1 MILVSSERKPD
12 GEGNIASRLPRFDID
27 PLPDSVA
34 GFIPL
39 RRLPSTIVTLISLFL
54 VLTPHRS
61 NDYSQNDCKSNLKAI
76 LLNKVVVGKGH
87 KLTHDLTSLTAP
99 PHGFDSVRLQILCIM
114 IKVHFFFV
122 SGTCWKR
129 RKSELW
135 WTRCIHEW
143 RYPTL
148 ILGHV
153 WALGH

>member
-1 MILVSSERKPD
+1 MILVFSERRPD

-54 VLTPHRS
+54 VLTQHRS

-114 IKVHFFFV
+114 IKVHFFLFQV
-122 SGTCWKR
+122 LAERGGSLNYD
-129 RKSELW
+129 ELVVY
-135 WTRCIHEW
+135 TNDAIRPSFLVMYE
-143 RYPTL
+143 L
-148 ILGHV
+148 
-153 WALGH
+153 